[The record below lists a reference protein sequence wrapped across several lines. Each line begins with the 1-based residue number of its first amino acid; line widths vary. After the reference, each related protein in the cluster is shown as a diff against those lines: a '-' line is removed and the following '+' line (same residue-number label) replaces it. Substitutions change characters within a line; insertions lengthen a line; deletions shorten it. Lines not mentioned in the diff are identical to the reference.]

1 LEKLHLNKR
10 WKVQRKKS
18 LESLKELSDEII
30 GIRLETSV
38 TVWDKKDTKF
48 LISEIEISFI
58 EIRKI
63 AIEQQM
69 TIIGKEAEVYEK
81 ELREEIT
88 TSLIRNDLRDFLWWV
103 LKANLYLKFEDN
115 YNNDDALKY
124 INKALKID
132 PLDFDALI
140 LKGDILLELEKEI
153 EALIAYDMASIVKP
167 DDIIPLVLK
176 GNTLYKIGKY
186 SDALDVY
193 DAALEIKLRAATP
206 T

>member
-1 LEKLHLNKR
+1 
-10 WKVQRKKS
+10 
-18 LESLKELSDEII
+18 
-30 GIRLETSV
+30 
-38 TVWDKKDTKF
+38 
-48 LISEIEISFI
+48 
-58 EIRKI
+58 
-63 AIEQQM
+63 M

-88 TSLIRNDLRDFLWWV
+88 TSLIGNDLRDFLWWV
-103 LKANLYLKFEDN
+103 LKANLYLKFKDN

-193 DAALEIKLRAATP
+193 DAALEIKQDDAFTWYNKASVLFRLEEYKSALDTCNEALNIKPDYNYALMLQETINRERAIIVWKEIRDLFAKVIDRRDSS
-206 T
+206 